1 MCLSHPEDGGR
12 PSYILNM
19 WDGWGG
25 DGATIANWSLLFDS
39 VNSRRSLDCWD
50 LQRDRK
56 NSRDCPCAC
65 GPYRSR
71 NVCGIGLQTMSAE
84 VSEFLRYTRADRT
97 VAALPALSADLV
109 GVTGER

>member
-1 MCLSHPEDGGR
+1 MMRRVYMRRDRYRDGSITMERNGDMCISHPEDGGR
-12 PSYILNM
+12 PSYILNV

-65 GPYRSR
+65 GSYRSR
-71 NVCGIGLQTMSAE
+71 NVCGIGLQTMC
-84 VSEFLRYTRADRT
+84 
-97 VAALPALSADLV
+97 
-109 GVTGER
+109 